1 MNLCRHLLLQGYSPD
16 QITILTTYR
25 GQMFHIKKVFFFL
38 IFMQPFVKRRF
49 YFQEKSTRFPDLEN
63 VLVTVVDN
71 YQGEENDII
80 LLSLVRSNDSNAIG
94 FLKMENRVNVA
105 LSRAKHGLYIVGNM
119 SCLAADGN
127 GTIWKSISKS
137 LSKINS
143 IGPGLPLK

>member
-1 MNLCRHLLLQGYSPD
+1 M
-16 QITILTTYR
+16 
-25 GQMFHIKKVFFFL
+25 
-38 IFMQPFVKRRF
+38 
-49 YFQEKSTRFPDLEN
+49 QEKSLRFPDLEN

-80 LLSLVRSNDSNAIG
+80 LLSLVRSNESNAIG

-127 GTIWKSISKS
+127 GTIWKSINKS

-143 IGPGLPLK
+143 IGPALPLQ